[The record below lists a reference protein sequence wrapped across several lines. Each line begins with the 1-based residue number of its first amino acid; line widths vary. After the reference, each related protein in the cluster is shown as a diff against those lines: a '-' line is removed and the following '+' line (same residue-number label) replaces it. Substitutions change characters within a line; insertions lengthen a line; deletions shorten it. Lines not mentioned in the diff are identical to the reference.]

1 MFSISFLPTNTDQ
14 ASLVSLDK
22 RLGRIV
28 IGNFSEQFESSLS
41 YWDINKYQENW
52 KKGIER
58 LLRGESKSCL
68 ITSMYNPKVANF
80 ITWWPMY
87 SENRVV
93 YFQNQLLF
101 LKELKIAFNPEDPC
115 ILINDRETVSDNNLP
130 ISEWE
135 VPLEALEEFLLN
147 GTWAKNIK

>member
-1 MFSISFLPTNTDQ
+1 MFSISFLPNNTDQ
-14 ASLVSLDK
+14 TSLVSSEM

-28 IGNFSEQFESSLS
+28 IGDFSEQFESSLS

-58 LLRGESKSCL
+58 LLRGESKSCI
-68 ITSMYNPKVANF
+68 ITSMYNPKAANF
-80 ITWWPMY
+80 ISWWLMY
-87 SENRVV
+87 SENRIV

-101 LKELKIAFNPEDPC
+101 LKKLKIAFNPEDPY
-115 ILINDRETVSDNNLP
+115 ILINDRETVSENNIP

-147 GTWAKNIK
+147 GAWSKYGK